1 MIAMLNREA
10 EAEIERLSAL
20 FRSGDANVRMIAEFS
35 MTWAY
40 RDAAKI
46 ADTTRPDDSC
56 SVYRRGW
63 IDAACQ
69 IMTAIESRLGPLDEK
84 P

>member
-1 MIAMLNREA
+1 MLNREA
-10 EAEIERLSAL
+10 EAEIAL
-20 FRSGDANVRMIAEFS
+20 LGRAFAANASLDHIIRAA

-46 ADTTRPDDSC
+46 ADTTRPDDKRD
-56 SVYRRGW
+56 VYRRGW

-69 IMTAIESRLGPLDEK
+69 IMTSIESRLGPLK